1 MPIEKLKK
9 MNNKK
14 LNITPKGLEQLE
26 KFKLQ
31 QVNVLLDKIVEAK
44 EFPGSEEIE
53 ISGNEIVEFSKNFV
67 YRDNL
72 RMARKK
78 HWLMLLSALYTV
90 VGLFLIIL
98 GIYYDSFEYILKTSP
113 ERAALIFTGIT
124 IFLVG
129 IFAQVFFTYQNRKMR
144 DWKK

>member
-1 MPIEKLKK
+1 

-26 KFKLQ
+26 MFKLQ

-53 ISGNEIVEFSKNFV
+53 ISGNEIVEFSKNFI

-78 HWLMLLSALYTV
+78 HGLMLLSALYTV

-98 GIYYDSFEYILKTSP
+98 GIYYDS
-113 ERAALIFTGIT
+113 
-124 IFLVG
+124 
-129 IFAQVFFTYQNRKMR
+129 
-144 DWKK
+144 

>member
-1 MPIEKLKK
+1 

-26 KFKLQ
+26 MFKLQ

-53 ISGNEIVEFSKNFV
+53 ISGNEIVEFSKNFI

-78 HWLMLLSALYTV
+78 ILVNVAICFIYCGWLVSYNI
-90 VGLFLIIL
+90 G
-98 GIYYDSFEYILKTSP
+98 YIL
-113 ERAALIFTGIT
+113 
-124 IFLVG
+124 
-129 IFAQVFFTYQNRKMR
+129 
-144 DWKK
+144 